1 MDEKQLSVAE
11 QRQVYDSIKN
21 DYENL
26 LKTYAHAKKND
37 PNGFLPNELD
47 LDMYVNYNIVCF
59 QILRVI
65 FLSSIY
71 FYFFLK
77 QSKKFCKI

>member
-11 QRQVYDSIKN
+11 QRQVYDSIKQ

-26 LKTYAHAKKND
+26 LKTYSDAKKKD

-47 LDMYVNYNIVCF
+47 LDM
-59 QILRVI
+59 
-65 FLSSIY
+65 
-71 FYFFLK
+71 
-77 QSKKFCKI
+77 